1 MISEAPFGTTKVLVV
16 DEVELEEE
24 GESVVLDDLVVEI
37 EELAVGDDDAMLAM
51 LVLEALVSVFDADE
65 CEGDEDVIVVED
77 VVACMPSKV

>member
-24 GESVVLDDLVVEI
+24 GEGVVLDDLVVEI
-37 EELAVGDDDAMLAM
+37 EELAVDDDDAVLAM
-51 LVLEALVSVFDADE
+51 LVLEALVPVFDADE